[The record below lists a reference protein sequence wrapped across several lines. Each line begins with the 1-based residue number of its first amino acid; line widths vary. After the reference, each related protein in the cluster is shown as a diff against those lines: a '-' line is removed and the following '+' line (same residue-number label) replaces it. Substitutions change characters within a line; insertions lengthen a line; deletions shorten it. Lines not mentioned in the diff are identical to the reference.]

1 MASVLTKAL
10 EFRRWD
16 GERPYVYTFFPE
28 GELKMFRD
36 EASAEVWADR
46 RGLKAVFVKDGP
58 EPEAVAATEGINYQ
72 FMGITGEEED

>member
-1 MASVLTKAL
+1 MASVLTQTL

-16 GERPYVYTFFPE
+16 GERPYVFTFFPE

-46 RGLKAVFVKDGP
+46 RGLKAVFVQDEP
-58 EPEAVAATEGINYQ
+58 EPEAVPTDGRVDYQ
-72 FMGITGEEED
+72 FLCITGEE